1 MEASWGEM
9 AKWVVG
15 NWVAVD
21 KWAEGNWVADSWAN
35 PVLVVNLVKAGLDKW
50 VQVNLGVANLAKAV
64 LGMKLVE

>member
-1 MEASWGEM
+1 M

-15 NWVAVD
+15 NLD

-50 VQVNLGVANLAKAV
+50 VQVNLAKAV
-64 LGMKLVE
+64 LGMELVE